1 MWGVSWGERVSGG
14 FLRVSCLLPRR
25 DSHGVCEGL
34 GAAAAAAVA
43 AVFLGLFPSAAV
55 VLCLA
60 FLRVCRESGWRFS
73 KILDSDDSIGSF
85 VFGHFGSVNLL
96 LASILLCLKRNF
108 F

>member
-1 MWGVSWGERVSGG
+1 VRAPAPAISSRNVGCFLGG
-14 FLRVSCLLPRR
+14 AGF
-25 DSHGVCEGL
+25 
-34 GAAAAAAVA
+34 